1 MATVLELKQAGYSDE
16 DISLWVEDK
25 KKKFN
30 SAGYTQLEQS
40 EHLGIPFKTTNSL
53 INNQM
58 IGPSDPQNYDFKNLD
73 NNLT

>member
-30 SAGYTQLEQS
+30 AAGYTQLEQS
-40 EHLGIPFKTTNSL
+40 EHLGI
-53 INNQM
+53 
-58 IGPSDPQNYDFKNLD
+58 
-73 NNLT
+73 